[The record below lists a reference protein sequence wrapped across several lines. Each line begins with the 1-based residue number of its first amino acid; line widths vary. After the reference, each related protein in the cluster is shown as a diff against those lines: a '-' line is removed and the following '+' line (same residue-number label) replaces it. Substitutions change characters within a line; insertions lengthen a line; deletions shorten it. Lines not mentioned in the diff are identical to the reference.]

1 MATITVVAK
10 NIRVYSNCDE
20 VRYCISF
27 DQSFEAIARNADDEY
42 VESEVDYITFV
53 PKVLIGQCCGIIEGL
68 EFLHAKKKEQALR
81 AGTTGGLGVAELN
94 HILRNAI
101 MTLER
106 ERFEAGEEYV
116 DADNVIRTHEHAG
129 YRTTIVDIKVTDKV
143 QEKLDAMM
151 DSVFSI

>member
-10 NIRVYSNCDE
+10 NVRVYSNCDG

-27 DQSFEAIARNADDEY
+27 DQSFEAIARNADDDY
-42 VESEVDYITFV
+42 VESEVDYITFA
-53 PKVLIGQCCGIIEGL
+53 PKVLIAQCCGIIEGL
-68 EFLHAKKKEQALR
+68 ELLHSKKKEKALY
-81 AGTTGGLGVAELN
+81 AGTTGGLGSAELN
-94 HILRNAI
+94 LILRNAK

-106 ERFEAGEEYV
+106 QRFEAGEEYV

-129 YRTTIVDIKVTDKV
+129 YRTTIIDIKVTDKV